1 MKMMIKARKAMMGMC
16 GRREREM
23 RAMGESLAVGR
34 VVVVVWLPLW
44 EGLGSEGEGK
54 GEDIESS
61 SGVVVV
67 VIVVVRLAI
76 DEKSVKY
83 KRERLCSHFENIS
96 EQRRCKCYAE

>member
-16 GRREREM
+16 GRRERGM
-23 RAMGESLAVGR
+23 RAMGEPLAVGR
-34 VVVVVWLPLW
+34 VVVVVWLSLW

-61 SGVVVV
+61 GVVVV
-67 VIVVVRLAI
+67 VVVRLAI

-83 KRERLCSHFENIS
+83 KREGLCSHFENIS
-96 EQRRCKCYAE
+96 EQRRCKYYAE